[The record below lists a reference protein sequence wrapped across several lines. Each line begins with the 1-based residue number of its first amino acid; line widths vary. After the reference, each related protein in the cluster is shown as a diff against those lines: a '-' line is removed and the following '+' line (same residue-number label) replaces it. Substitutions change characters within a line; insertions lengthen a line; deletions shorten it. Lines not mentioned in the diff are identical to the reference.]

1 MYMYGSI
8 CSTFRYLCSVI
19 GAPTLKTH
27 SSQCASHVILN
38 NNNVYHSSKI
48 QNGSQTRQY
57 QLENLSGVWNRRLF
71 KRSMLRE
78 MGQLTHIFLFPK
90 QNSGKGIVWWFLRQF
105 SRSDRSSHRR
115 KITTVIDLACFSV
128 LILFTLSI
136 VVLVVVTIKEGATTH
151 LAAKDKAVEGIAAS
165 FIGKS
170 ISNFVRF
177 LAQALWSYV
186 LTPKEDI
193 SPKYMY

>member
-1 MYMYGSI
+1 M
-8 CSTFRYLCSVI
+8 VI
-19 GAPTLKTH
+19 
-27 SSQCASHVILN
+27 
-38 NNNVYHSSKI
+38 
-48 QNGSQTRQY
+48 
-57 QLENLSGVWNRRLF
+57 
-71 KRSMLRE
+71 
-78 MGQLTHIFLFPK
+78 
-90 QNSGKGIVWWFLRQF
+90 
-105 SRSDRSSHRR
+105 RR

-170 ISNFVRF
+170 ISNFVGF
-177 LAQALWSYV
+177 LVQALWSYV